1 MCWASWTHWASIRML
16 FEVALPLVWNAL
28 PLLTQYP
35 AKHYTHSSGR
45 SSIAI
50 FSSSPLS
57 LLLQADWRA
66 PAPWCVA
73 KLAQK
78 GKRALILS
86 VLRTFVLKTQI
97 CFRVLVTPGN
107 NTSTAPVPFACVPW
121 SENCTQWYPALRAH
135 LKHFPATSVSL
146 LCQGHP
152 FPHLVLPFPSGFR
165 HLLRQLHNKSQQ
177 ATFLTLTST
186 SRLQVFFF
194 KVKHRS

>member
-1 MCWASWTHWASIRML
+1 ML

-28 PLLTQYP
+28 PSLTQYP

-50 FSSSPLS
+50 FSPSPLS

-97 CFRVLVTPGN
+97 CFRVLVTLGN

-121 SENCTQWYPALRAH
+121 SENCTQWHPALRAH

-152 FPHLVLPFPSGFR
+152 FAHLVLPFPQVSDTYLDSFTISHNR
-165 HLLRQLHNKSQQ
+165 QPFLRSLPQ
-177 ATFLTLTST
+177 ADLK
-186 SRLQVFFF
+186 FFF
-194 KVKHRS
+194 SR